1 MISDSGG
8 LVSAVGNV
16 PRSSPTRQAFAVR
29 AQPAVPAVSRGVDP
43 WVESTGCFV
52 AMSQENVEFIRGVYA
67 AFNGRDIARAIES
80 ADPDF
85 EWVPDARSFESA
97 VRGREEVQ
105 RFLEDQVETLGLRV
119 EPEEFLI
126 WAPRSLRSSGRT

>member
-1 MISDSGG
+1 
-8 LVSAVGNV
+8 
-16 PRSSPTRQAFAVR
+16 
-29 AQPAVPAVSRGVDP
+29 
-43 WVESTGCFV
+43 
-52 AMSQENVEFIRGVYA
+52 MSQENVDFIRGVYA

-119 EPEEFLI
+119 EPEEFFDLGSQVIAFVRADMSGAESGAELSVSIAHI
-126 WAPRSLRSSGRT
+126 WTFRDGTPVRGEAYADRDKALAALGLSE